1 MVGTVRAQE
10 ASDSSFKGLE
20 ASRGELRL
28 MWYNAENLFHP
39 SDDSLSGDDEFTP
52 EGERGWSYKRYRQK
66 LTKVARVIVA
76 AGQWEPPDVIGLCE
90 VEGAQVLEDL
100 VAHPI
105 LASFDYSYLHRD
117 GPDHRGMDVACLFR
131 GERFSPVNWQFIP
144 PVEGEG
150 FDLTRE
156 MLHLKGVWGRSDTLE
171 LFLVHFISRYR
182 GSGITA
188 NYRRK
193 QSLRL
198 AGLIDSVLCCAPWRL
213 VLAAGDFND
222 PMGAWS
228 MEPLGPVSCDIPD
241 GLGASYK
248 YRGVWSGI
256 DLFLV
261 SGRRERYRISGAVF
275 KHPSILLPDLTYG
288 GMKPFRTYE
297 AYRYSGGYSDHLP
310 ILLDISRLP
319 FSWGSGH

>member
-1 MVGTVRAQE
+1 
-10 ASDSSFKGLE
+10 
-20 ASRGELRL
+20 

-39 SDDSLSGDDEFTP
+39 SNDPSEGDDEFIP
-52 EGERGWSYKRYRQK
+52 EGERGWSHKRYQQK
-66 LTKVARVIVA
+66 LTRVARVIVA
-76 AGQWEPPDVIGLCE
+76 HGQWEPTDVIGLCE

-100 VAHPI
+100 VSHPI
-105 LASFDYSYLHRD
+105 LASYDYSYLHHE

-131 GERFSPVNWQFIP
+131 GERFAPVSWQFIL
-144 PVEGEG
+144 PVEEED

-188 NYRRK
+188 NYRRR

-198 AGLIDSVLCCAPWRL
+198 AGLIDSVVCRSMGNL
-213 VLAAGDFND
+213 VVAAGDFND
-222 PMGAWS
+222 SREAWS
-228 MEPLGPVSCDIPD
+228 MEPLNSAWKGKVPISIPS

-275 KHPSILLPDLTYG
+275 NYPSMLVPDLSYG
-288 GMKPFRTYE
+288 GLKPFRSYE

-310 ILLDISRLP
+310 VLLDISAKGFLR
-319 FSWGSGH
+319 